1 MDKFL
6 IASKNNNVTRFIL
19 LIAFGFLIKM
29 MDLVLSEAFKNMY
42 FELFYILPL
51 SIILLL
57 TSLTLYILLHYFPK
71 IIINEKEIQ
80 IKNYY
85 GLYKKTILLED
96 INIIDLKDKVADDY
110 SFQEC
115 IITYNDTKKYK
126 INSFAYQNYNEIK
139 KILPRK
145 GMRHNYLNEL
155 SKQERFKKE
164 KRIILYLVGFVILL
178 FSTKTLY
185 DAFGVD
191 TKNIT
196 EVTLTIKE
204 NSYQDNGDI
213 YFLAQEYPNF
223 GFKIDSDIAKIIKNK
238 EKLLH
243 TEGGQKI
250 YFLLNEDEYKSK
262 LAFDKIPNFWQKHV
276 NYYTIN
282 IYGASDNF
290 YTYFTLDNYK
300 RIQNNNID
308 NGIIYIILLCAIFVS
323 IVLFYK
329 EKQKTKR
336 KKRNK
341 I

>member
-1 MDKFL
+1 
-6 IASKNNNVTRFIL
+6 
-19 LIAFGFLIKM
+19 
-29 MDLVLSEAFKNMY
+29 
-42 FELFYILPL
+42 
-51 SIILLL
+51 
-57 TSLTLYILLHYFPK
+57 
-71 IIINEKEIQ
+71 
-80 IKNYY
+80 
-85 GLYKKTILLED
+85 
-96 INIIDLKDKVADDY
+96 
-110 SFQEC
+110 
-115 IITYNDTKKYK
+115 
-126 INSFAYQNYNEIK
+126 
-139 KILPRK
+139 
-145 GMRHNYLNEL
+145 MRHNYLNEL

-178 FSTKTLY
+178 FSAKTLY

-282 IYGASDNF
+282 IYGISDNF
-290 YTYFTLDNYK
+290 FTYFNLDDYK
-300 RIQNNNID
+300 RIQTNNIN
-308 NGIIYIILLCAIFVS
+308 NGIIYIILLCVIFVS

-336 KKRNK
+336 KKRGK